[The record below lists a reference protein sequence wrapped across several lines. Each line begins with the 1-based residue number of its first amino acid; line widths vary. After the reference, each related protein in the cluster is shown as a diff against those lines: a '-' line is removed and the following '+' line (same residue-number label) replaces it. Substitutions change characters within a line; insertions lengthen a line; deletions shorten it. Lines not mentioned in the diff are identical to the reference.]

1 MSTFK
6 GGNGQINFDGTTVTI
21 TRDGGMGGFSD
32 LPTVTIPIADVVDL
46 LIQDPVAIIKGW
58 VYVAI
63 KGHESMP
70 TASEVGKNPHAVT
83 FKKKQ
88 AATVRAF
95 RDEILAATST

>member
-21 TRDGGMGGFSD
+21 TRDGGLGGFSD

-58 VYVAI
+58 VYVAT

-70 TASEVGKNPHAVT
+70 TASEVGKNPHTVT